1 MSDAWR
7 KGLGAFGGSCGAST
21 TRYTE
26 IKAFARYCH
35 TAEVQGVD
43 DAEEA
48 TVKLGIASLI
58 GVEPIP
64 FPDLVR
70 WCAANDLDAI
80 EVNVG
85 PAFPEIAGAAYPG
98 HLDLERI
105 VLDGPG
111 AVADALGD
119 SGVEVASLAPMINL
133 LTLEPASREQ
143 RVAAMRLTIDAAA
156 VLGVETV
163 VTFAG
168 SAFGM
173 HFWGLPGVGGNH
185 PTNKVGDNLRIFRE
199 VYGPIAAHAEERG
212 VRIAFETAGRG
223 GPEGNIAQ
231 CPELWD
237 AMFEAVPSPAVGLS
251 FDPSHLIWLQ
261 IPHAGDLIR
270 AYGQRIYHVDGKDCE
285 VMPARLARQGILGN
299 GWWRYRLPGL
309 GQVDWPTVLSA
320 LRDVGYDGVIAIE
333 NEDPL
338 CPGLNGV
345 AWAAEYLR
353 RQLLPPV
360 GGGDVPLLGRQA
372 DGRKRER

>member
-1 MSDAWR
+1 M
-7 KGLGAFGGSCGAST
+7 K
-21 TRYTE
+21 
-26 IKAFARYCH
+26 I
-35 TAEVQGVD
+35 GV
-43 DAEEA
+43 
-48 TVKLGIASLI
+48 ASLI

-70 WCAANDLDAI
+70 WCAAHRLEAI

-85 PAFPEIAGAAYPG
+85 PKFPPIGDAAYPG
-98 HLDLERI
+98 HLDLEGI
-105 VLDGPG
+105 VANGPG
-111 AVADALGD
+111 PVEDAVGD
-119 SGVEVASLAPMINL
+119 SGVEIASLAPMINL
-133 LTLEPASREQ
+133 LVADPAERSDRI
-143 RVAAMRLTIDAAA
+143 AAFRLAIEAAA
-156 VLGVETV
+156 VLGVGTV

-173 HFWGLPGVGGNH
+173 HFWGMPGVGGKH
-185 PTNKVGDNLRIFRE
+185 QTNKVGENLRIFKE
-199 VYGPIAAHAEERG
+199 VYGPLAAFAEERG

-237 AMFEAVPSPAVGLS
+237 AMFEAVPSPAIGLS

-261 IPHAGDLIR
+261 IPYVGDVLR
-270 AYGQRIYHVDGKDCE
+270 AYHERIYHVDGKDCE

-299 GWWRYRLPGL
+299 DWWRYRLPGL
-309 GQVDWPTVLSA
+309 GQVDWPAVMSA
-320 LRDVGYDGVIAIE
+320 LRDVGYDGIIAIE

-345 AWAAEYLR
+345 AWAADFLK

-360 GGGDVPLLGRQA
+360 GSGDVPLLARRPSGR
-372 DGRKRER
+372 